1 MKTLMKMR
9 MPLAACAMALSLVA
23 CGDGSSLPSGGN
35 NPPTATTDPLVPGTD
50 VPTSATTSAAGAT
63 AFVKMVVESSAE
75 TAEPLQLG
83 EVVLATTD
91 TEEPDA
97 SI

>member
-1 MKTLMKMR
+1 MNTLMNMR
-9 MPLAACAMALSLVA
+9 TPLAVCAVVLGLVA
-23 CGDGSSLPSGGN
+23 CGDGSSLHSGGN

-63 AFVKMVVESSAE
+63 AFVKMVVASSAE

>member
-1 MKTLMKMR
+1 MTSFMNMR
-9 MPLAACAMALSLVA
+9 TPLAVCAVVLGLAA
-23 CGDGSSLPSGGN
+23 CGDGSSLPSTDS
-35 NPPTATTDPLVPGTD
+35 PPTATTDPLVPGTD

-63 AFVKMVVESSAE
+63 AFVKMVVASSAE
-75 TAEPLQLG
+75 SAEPLQLG

>member
-1 MKTLMKMR
+1 MTSFMNMR
-9 MPLAACAMALSLVA
+9 TPLAVCAVVLGLAA
-23 CGDGSSLPSGGN
+23 CGDGSSLPSTGN
-35 NPPTATTDPLVPGTD
+35 PAAATDPLIPGTD

-63 AFVKMVVESSAE
+63 AFVKTVVASSAE
-75 TAEPLQLG
+75 TTEPLQLG

>member
-1 MKTLMKMR
+1 MTTFMNMR
-9 MPLAACAMALSLVA
+9 TPLAVCAVMLGLAA
-23 CGDGSSLPSGGN
+23 CGDGSSLPSTGS
-35 NPPTATTDPLVPGTD
+35 PPTATTDPLIPGTD

-63 AFVKMVVESSAE
+63 AMVVESSAE

>member
-1 MKTLMKMR
+1 MNTFMNMR
-9 MPLAACAMALSLVA
+9 TPLAVCAVVLGLAA
-23 CGDGSSLPSGGN
+23 CGDGSSLPSSGN
-35 NPPTATTDPLVPGTD
+35 PPPTAVTNPLISGTD

-63 AFVKMVVESSAE
+63 AFVKLVVASSAE

-83 EVVLATTD
+83 DAVLATTD